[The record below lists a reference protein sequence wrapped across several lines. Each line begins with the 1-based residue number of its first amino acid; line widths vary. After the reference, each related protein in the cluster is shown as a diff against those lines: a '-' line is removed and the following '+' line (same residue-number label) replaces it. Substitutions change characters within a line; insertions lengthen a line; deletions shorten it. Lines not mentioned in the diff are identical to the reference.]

1 VNVSTSEK
9 KIKVLKEKRDELVV
23 EYNRI
28 MLVLSGVQD
37 QIADVDGDIRM
48 LQDGQKK
55 RPA

>member
-1 VNVSTSEK
+1 MSTSEK